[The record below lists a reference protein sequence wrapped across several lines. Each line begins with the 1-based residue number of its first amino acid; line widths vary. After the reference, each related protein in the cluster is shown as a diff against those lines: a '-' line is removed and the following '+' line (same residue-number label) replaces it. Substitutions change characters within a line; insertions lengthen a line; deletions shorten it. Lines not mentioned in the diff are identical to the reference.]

1 VYVLSAVCCLLPGLC
16 LSLCSLQETRSFF
29 NAFFS
34 LSAFHWHGFLSA
46 RLGFMQLI
54 GE

>member
-1 VYVLSAVCCLLPGLC
+1 
-16 LSLCSLQETRSFF
+16 LQETRSFF

-46 RLGFMQLI
+46 RLGFTQLI

>member
-1 VYVLSAVCCLLPGLC
+1 MCIC
-16 LSLCSLQETRSFF
+16 SLRVGCDDALQETRSFF

-46 RLGFMQLI
+46 RLGFTQLI